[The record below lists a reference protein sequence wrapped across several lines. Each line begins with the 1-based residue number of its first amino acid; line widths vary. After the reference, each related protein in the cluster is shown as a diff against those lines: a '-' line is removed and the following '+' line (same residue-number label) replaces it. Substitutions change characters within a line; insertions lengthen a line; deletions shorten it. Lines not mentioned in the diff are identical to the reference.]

1 MNQHQYIENLKKW
14 VVLDKQLRFVN
25 DKTRQIRESRTKLTN
40 ELCQYVQQHPH
51 LGNKVIEI
59 TDGELRFVEKRE
71 YTPLSFSYIKECL
84 DKVIASPADVD
95 RIIQYIKDNREVRIT
110 NEIRRFEYE
119 PDTNEP

>member
-119 PDTNEP
+119 PETNEP

>member
-1 MNQHQYIENLKKW
+1 MNQQQYIEHLKKW

-95 RIIQYIKDNREVRIT
+95 RIIQFIKDNREVRIT
-110 NEIRRFEYE
+110 TEIRRFEYDQE
-119 PDTNEP
+119 TDDP

>member
-1 MNQHQYIENLKKW
+1 MNQYVDKLKKW

-25 DKTRQIRESRTKLTN
+25 DKTRQIRESRTQLTK
-40 ELCQYVQQHPH
+40 ELCEFVHQHPH

-59 TDGELRFVEKRE
+59 TDGELRFIEKRE

-119 PDTNEP
+119 PDSNET

>member
-40 ELCQYVQQHPH
+40 ELCQYVQQYPH

-119 PDTNEP
+119 PETNEP

>member
-1 MNQHQYIENLKKW
+1 MNQPQYIENLKKW

-84 DKVIASPADVD
+84 DKVIASTDDVD

-119 PDTNEP
+119 P

>member
-1 MNQHQYIENLKKW
+1 MNQQQYIEHLKKW

-119 PDTNEP
+119 PETNEP